1 MKSLRYLAVLPLM
14 AAASQALT
22 IDVQVG
28 ANSPSGYETNSLA
41 GIGIGSQLSDNFHLG
56 LNVTS
61 KSLTNS
67 FTTTDIKVVAAT
79 VDLTYELNGAGG
91 IHPFIGVGIGN
102 AWLSGNTDGDKTAIV
117 INSFIG
123 MRFTLSEVTDVL
135 LMARNSSMTNV
146 TTYPTDG
153 GAFAKQTI
161 SSWEYV
167 AGLRF
172 KF

>member
-22 IDVQVG
+22 LDVQLG
-28 ANSPSGYETNSLA
+28 AASPSGYSSNSFA
-41 GIGIGSQLSDNFHLG
+41 GLGIGSQLSDNFHLG
-56 LNVTS
+56 LNLTS
-61 KSLTNS
+61 KKLEDS
-67 FTTTDIKVVAAT
+67 FTAVNIKAYSAMI
-79 VDLTYELNGAGG
+79 DLTYELNGAGG
-91 IHPFIGVGIGN
+91 IHPFIGAGVGN
-102 AWLSGNTDGDKTAIV
+102 TWLSGGEPGTDKNALTMNA
-117 INSFIG
+117 FAG

-135 LMARNSSMTNV
+135 LMVRSTSMTNV
-146 TTYPTDG
+146 TIIDRYGTHKDS
-153 GAFAKQTI
+153 I